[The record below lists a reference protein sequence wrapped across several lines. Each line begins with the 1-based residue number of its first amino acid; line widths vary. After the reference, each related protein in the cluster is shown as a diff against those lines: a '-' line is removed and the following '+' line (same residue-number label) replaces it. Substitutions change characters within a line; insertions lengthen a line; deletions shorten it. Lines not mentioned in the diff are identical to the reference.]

1 MPLSSKSGLDT
12 QNEEGD
18 IWSDSKDD
26 SESKSNNT
34 VLLDGFSKERI
45 NQVFNNIKEVVVP
58 QGITR
63 VAGNLGATKGGKLK
77 ASKWKVLFSIYL
89 PLAFLNVALDN
100 SDQNTNT
107 TLVEN
112 FVALVVCTI
121 ILESKSVK
129 IEDRTTLQN
138 EYQIYTNT
146 SKRLWPK
153 ASITPNHHYA
163 LHLPE
168 QLKWWGPLTGVSEFG
183 GERMNGLLQRI
194 KTNGLAHEMGKTIL
208 TKFCQVQRLVVR
220 HGM

>member
-1 MPLSSKSGLDT
+1 MPLSSKSSLDT

-112 FVALVVCTI
+112 FVALVV
-121 ILESKSVK
+121 
-129 IEDRTTLQN
+129 
-138 EYQIYTNT
+138 
-146 SKRLWPK
+146 
-153 ASITPNHHYA
+153 
-163 LHLPE
+163 
-168 QLKWWGPLTGVSEFG
+168 
-183 GERMNGLLQRI
+183 
-194 KTNGLAHEMGKTIL
+194 
-208 TKFCQVQRLVVR
+208 
-220 HGM
+220 